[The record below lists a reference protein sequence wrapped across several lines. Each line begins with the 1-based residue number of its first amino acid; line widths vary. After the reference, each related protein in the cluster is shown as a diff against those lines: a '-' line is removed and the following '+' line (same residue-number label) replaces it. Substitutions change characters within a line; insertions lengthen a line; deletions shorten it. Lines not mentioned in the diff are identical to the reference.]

1 MACNDWGAISSEE
14 GAEAMKSIRKALLL
28 AAVLSAFIPATVC
41 NAWWSI
47 SLYNTEEDPENRSNH
62 LQIGQEALNSISDQD
77 YPDLKQMRSGLFD
90 GYGGIGVWMSGPNDD
105 ENAYGKKY
113 EAEYQAEAK
122 RFNGGPIARL
132 WGTDTNHPTAG
143 VLNQYEAFKFG
154 RDR

>member
-1 MACNDWGAISSEE
+1 MKRARNALVFVALIS
-14 GAEAMKSIRKALLL
+14 AL
-28 AAVLSAFIPATVC
+28 VPASVC

-47 SLYNTEEDPENRSNH
+47 SLYNAEEDPENRSTH
-62 LQIGQEALNSISDQD
+62 LQLGQGALNGISDLD
-77 YPDLKQMRSGLFD
+77 YPDLKQMNSGI
-90 GYGGIGVWMSGPNDD
+90 GEGWGGIQDWMSGPNDD
-105 ENAYGKKY
+105 ENAHGKKY

-143 VLNQYEAFKFG
+143 VLNQYEAFKFR